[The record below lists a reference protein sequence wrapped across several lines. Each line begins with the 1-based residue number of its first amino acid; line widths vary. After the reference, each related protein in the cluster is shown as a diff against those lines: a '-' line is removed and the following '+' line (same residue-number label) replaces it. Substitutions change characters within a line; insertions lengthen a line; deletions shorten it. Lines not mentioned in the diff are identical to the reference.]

1 MLSEIHAAKDSSG
14 EEEIQDRC
22 SDECEA
28 CDYECEVSIPEI
40 GRWANEKN
48 VEAIIDLC
56 KWANK
61 HLVTLFVKNVTCS
74 RLTLLLITLGFERWS
89 DEGTWARDPEVAQA
103 QWDD

>member
-1 MLSEIHAAKDSSG
+1 MLSEIHTAQDSPG
-14 EEEIQDRC
+14 GLKIQDRC
-22 SDECEA
+22 SGECEA

-40 GRWANEKN
+40 GRWANDKYI
-48 VEAIIDLC
+48 EAIIDLC

-74 RLTLLLITLGFERWS
+74 RLALLLIALGFERWS

-103 QWDD
+103 RWDD